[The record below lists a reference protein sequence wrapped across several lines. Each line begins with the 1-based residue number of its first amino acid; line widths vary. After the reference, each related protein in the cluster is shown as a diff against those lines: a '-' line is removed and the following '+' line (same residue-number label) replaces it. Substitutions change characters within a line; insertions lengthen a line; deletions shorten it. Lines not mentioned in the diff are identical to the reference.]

1 MKADDVY
8 FPMRSNIDFFE
19 KKSNQLDLIAKIKQ
33 SILLYDNLHFDAGA
47 YTISCGDNGS
57 FDWWYPPDQINTINL
72 DVPETT
78 STGFYVNMQPEPNG
92 KPFGVINHSDNS
104 KNYVVSFQKLILNMG
119 LIDEKFINF
128 GIHELT
134 PSGKQRLTKAI
145 WNTSNYKDF
154 IEGTTFCKKKILDNF
169 HYSLLCSETIDT
181 PIMIDDLHKKLIEE
195 MNLNIIRAADL
206 RIEVLE
212 RINKLLKFNIPDFS
226 LLSMDELLDLRK
238 DRLFNNFR
246 EHLLKIH
253 ELLINNDN
261 YYENSEI
268 EGLFMKDLMEEAK
281 EFAPSDKKIAL
292 NGAVLLLGF
301 LPYIG
306 NATSLASYLKEVNS
320 LQSFQNTSLA
330 FIMKYT
336 K

>member
-1 MKADDVY
+1 MKTDDVY

-19 KKSNQLDLIAKIKQ
+19 KKSNQPNLIAKIKQ

-57 FDWWYPPDQINTINL
+57 FDWWYPPDHMNIVNL

-92 KPFGVINHSDNS
+92 KPFGVIPHSDNS
-104 KNYVVSFQKLILNMG
+104 KNYVVSFQKLILDMG

-134 PSGKQRLTKAI
+134 ASGKQRLTKAV
-145 WNTSNYKDF
+145 WDTSSYKDF
-154 IEGTTFCKKKILDNF
+154 IGGTTFCKKKVLENF

-195 MNLNIIRAADL
+195 MNFNIIRAADI

-212 RINKLLKFNIPDFS
+212 RINKLLNFIIPDFS
-226 LLSMDELLDLRK
+226 LLSIDELLDLRK

-246 EHLLKIH
+246 EQVLRIH
-253 ELLINNDN
+253 EFLINNQNN
-261 YYENSEI
+261 YVNSEI
-268 EGLFMKDLMEEAK
+268 EGLFMKDLMDEAC
-281 EFAPSDKKIAL
+281 EIAPSDKKIIL
-292 NGAVLLLGF
+292 NGSVLLLGF

-320 LQSFQNTSLA
+320 LRSFQNTSLA